1 MSKNNKDIHWSF
13 LSAHAREIG
22 VIATIMITIIS
33 FGLFFYQ
40 SNISEDSIR
49 KSLFEEHREEQVQST
64 EIMAERISSDLRL
77 VQSILQGLAGSTY
90 LQQGELS
97 GDRVAKLMMERFEQM
112 NNIAT
117 VDDLFIADENDVITS
132 DIVGEGRRSFVNI
145 DISFRDYVPETRER
159 STPVFSDGFE
169 GIDGIFRI
177 ALTYPIINRDDN
189 RYIGMVGAQIPA
201 VEFFR
206 RYGNVY
212 DIESQYL
219 AVLDSHSVQLV
230 HPVDTFI
237 GTPFFGNVTQEVTGY
252 NSILNN
258 LIQSVMSGEP
268 GSAIYEFSNGE
279 RLTTGYPILIH
290 GRPEYFN
297 FIITPAEIIFAQV
310 NDVLFAERI
319 KMLSLVG
326 GATAAIIILIIF
338 LIKWNSILNDRVK
351 RRTDELEESNKQ
363 LKYHDKLQ
371 EEFVNTAAHE
381 LRTPIQPIL
390 GLSEHLRSRTSDPK
404 QRHLLDVIFRNAKRL
419 QRLSQNILDVSKI
432 EGEKLILRKE
442 RFDINDLINSIVQE
456 YRLRMIRRNEDG
468 ENNKKGM
475 QTDEEANDNTQIQI
489 SFDHKQDVIYVYAD
503 KERLYQ
509 VIANLLDN
517 SLKFMKSKR
526 RRGEEEREK
535 KDDNNNNNKTSK
547 VLTVLSEKKDDDK
560 VQVSIKDTGPG
571 IGPQVLPRL
580 FSRFA
585 SGSHS
590 GTGLGLYIC
599 KKIIESHGG
608 SISGKNNSD
617 GIGATFS
624 FTLPF
629 DSQT

>member
-1 MSKNNKDIHWSF
+1 MSKDNKDIHWSF

-40 SNISEDSIR
+40 QNISEDSIR

-132 DIVGEGRRSFVNI
+132 DIVGEGRRGFVNI
-145 DISFRDYVPETRER
+145 DISFRDYVPETRES

-201 VEFFR
+201 AEFFP

-219 AVLDSHSVQLV
+219 SVLDSHSVQLV

-237 GTPFFGNVTQEVTGY
+237 GTPFFGNVTQEATGY

-268 GSAIYEFSNGE
+268 SSAIYEFSNGE

-297 FIITPAEIIFAQV
+297 FIITPAEKIFAQV

-390 GLSEHLRSRTSDPK
+390 GLTEHLSSRISDPK
-404 QRHLLDVIFRNAKRL
+404 QRHLLDVRLVLENHENLRIGERCTNKRSKEL
-419 QRLSQNILDVSKI
+419 QK
-432 EGEKLILRKE
+432 KLTKLKY
-442 RFDINDLINSIVQE
+442 DTLWYSCN
-456 YRLRMIRRNEDG
+456 
-468 ENNKKGM
+468 
-475 QTDEEANDNTQIQI
+475 
-489 SFDHKQDVIYVYAD
+489 
-503 KERLYQ
+503 LY
-509 VIANLLDN
+509 D
-517 SLKFMKSKR
+517 
-526 RRGEEEREK
+526 
-535 KDDNNNNNKTSK
+535 
-547 VLTVLSEKKDDDK
+547 
-560 VQVSIKDTGPG
+560 
-571 IGPQVLPRL
+571 
-580 FSRFA
+580 
-585 SGSHS
+585 
-590 GTGLGLYIC
+590 C
-599 KKIIESHGG
+599 C
-608 SISGKNNSD
+608 
-617 GIGATFS
+617 
-624 FTLPF
+624 
-629 DSQT
+629 

>member
-1 MSKNNKDIHWSF
+1 
-13 LSAHAREIG
+13 
-22 VIATIMITIIS
+22 
-33 FGLFFYQ
+33 
-40 SNISEDSIR
+40 
-49 KSLFEEHREEQVQST
+49 
-64 EIMAERISSDLRL
+64 
-77 VQSILQGLAGSTY
+77 
-90 LQQGELS
+90 
-97 GDRVAKLMMERFEQM
+97 
-112 NNIAT
+112 
-117 VDDLFIADENDVITS
+117 
-132 DIVGEGRRSFVNI
+132 
-145 DISFRDYVPETRER
+145 
-159 STPVFSDGFE
+159 
-169 GIDGIFRI
+169 
-177 ALTYPIINRDDN
+177 
-189 RYIGMVGAQIPA
+189 
-201 VEFFR
+201 
-206 RYGNVY
+206 
-212 DIESQYL
+212 
-219 AVLDSHSVQLV
+219 
-230 HPVDTFI
+230 
-237 GTPFFGNVTQEVTGY
+237 
-252 NSILNN
+252 
-258 LIQSVMSGEP
+258 MSGEP

-279 RLTTGYPILIH
+279 RLTTGYPILIY

-297 FIITPAEIIFAQV
+297 FIITPAEIIFAQI

-326 GATAAIIILIIF
+326 GGTAAIIILIIF

-390 GLSEHLRSRTSDPK
+390 GLSEYLSSRTSDPK

-432 EGEKLILRKE
+432 EGEKLILHKK
-442 RFDINDLINSIVQE
+442 RFDINDLINNIVQE
-456 YRLRMIRRNEDG
+456 YRVRMIRRNEDG
-468 ENNKKGM
+468 ENNRKGM
-475 QTDEEANDNTQIQI
+475 QTDEEAQIQI

-517 SLKFMKSKR
+517 SLKFMKSKGGGP
-526 RRGEEEREK
+526 GEGEGEK
-535 KDDNNNNNKTSK
+535 KDDHNNNNKTNK
-547 VLTVLSEKKDDDK
+547 VLTILSEKKDDDK

-571 IGPQVLPRL
+571 IDPQVLPRL

-585 SGSHS
+585 SGSYS

-599 KKIIESHGG
+599 KKIVESHGG

-624 FTLPF
+624 FSLPL

>member
-1 MSKNNKDIHWSF
+1 MSKNHKGAHWSF

-49 KSLFEEHREEQVQST
+49 KSLFEERREEQVQST

-97 GDRVAKLMMERFEQM
+97 GDRVAKLMMERFEQV

-132 DIVGEGRRSFVNI
+132 DIVGEGRRSYVNI
-145 DISFRDYVPETRER
+145 DISFRDYVPETRES

-219 AVLDSHSVQLV
+219 SVLDSHSVQLV

-237 GTPFFGNVTQEVTGY
+237 GTPFFGNVTQEATGY

-297 FIITPAEIIFAQV
+297 FIITPAEKIFAQV

-390 GLSEHLRSRTSDPK
+390 GLSEYLSSRTSDPK

-432 EGEKLILRKE
+432 EGEKLILHKE

-456 YRLRMIRRNEDG
+456 YRARMIRRNEDG
-468 ENNKKGM
+468 ENNKKERM
-475 QTDEEANDNTQIQI
+475 QTDEEAPQIQIQI

-517 SLKFMKSKR
+517 SLKFMKSKGGG
-526 RRGEEEREK
+526 RGEGEGEK
-535 KDDNNNNNKTSK
+535 KDDHNNKTNK
-547 VLTVLSEKKDDDK
+547 VLTVLSEKKDDDR
-560 VQVSIKDTGPG
+560 VEVSVKDTGPG
-571 IGPQVLPRL
+571 IDPQVLPRL

-599 KKIIESHGG
+599 KKIVESHGG
-608 SISGKNNSD
+608 SISGNNNSD

-624 FTLPF
+624 FSLPL

>member
-40 SNISEDSIR
+40 QNISEDSIR
-49 KSLFEEHREEQVQST
+49 KSLFEEYREEQVQST

-97 GDRVAKLMMERFEQM
+97 GDRVAKLMMERFEQV

-132 DIVGEGRRSFVNI
+132 DIVGKGRSSFVNI
-145 DISFRDYVPETRER
+145 DISFRDYVPETRES

-212 DIESQYL
+212 DIEAQYL
-219 AVLDSHSVQLV
+219 AVLDGHSVQLV

-237 GTPFFGNVTQEVTGY
+237 GTPFFGNVTQEITGH

-326 GATAAIIILIIF
+326 GATAAIIIVIIF

-390 GLSEHLRSRTSDPK
+390 GLSEHLRSSTSDPK
-404 QRHLLDVIFRNAKRL
+404 QRHFLDVIFRNAKRL

-432 EGEKLILRKE
+432 EGEKLILQKE
-442 RFDINDLINSIVQE
+442 QFDINDLINSIVQE
-456 YRLRMIRRNEDG
+456 YRARMIRRNEDG
-468 ENNKKGM
+468 ENNKKGKR
-475 QTDEEANDNTQIQI
+475 TDEEAPQIQI

-503 KERLYQ
+503 KERIYQ

-517 SLKFMKSKR
+517 SLKFMKSKGGR
-526 RRGEEEREK
+526 REGEGEK
-535 KDDNNNNNKTSK
+535 KDDHNNKTNK

-571 IGPQVLPRL
+571 IDPQVLPRL

-585 SGSHS
+585 SGSYS

-599 KKIIESHGG
+599 KKIVESHGG

-624 FTLPF
+624 FSLPL
-629 DSQT
+629 DSQI

>member
-1 MSKNNKDIHWSF
+1 MMSKNNKDIHWSF

-49 KSLFEEHREEQVQST
+49 KSLFEGYREEQVQST

-117 VDDLFIADENDVITS
+117 VDDLFIADENDVITF
-132 DIVGEGRRSFVNI
+132 DIVGEGRRSYVNI
-145 DISFRDYVPETRER
+145 DISFRDYVPETRES

-201 VEFFR
+201 AEFFP

-219 AVLDSHSVQLV
+219 SVLDSHSVQLV

-237 GTPFFGNVTQEVTGY
+237 GTPFFGNVTQEATGY

-297 FIITPAEIIFAQV
+297 FIITPAEKIFAQI

-390 GLSEHLRSRTSDPK
+390 GLTEHLSSRISDPK

-432 EGEKLILRKE
+432 EGEKLILHKE
-442 RFDINDLINSIVQE
+442 RFDINDLINNIVQE
-456 YRLRMIRRNEDG
+456 YRARMIRRNEDG
-468 ENNKKGM
+468 ENNKKEGM
-475 QTDEEANDNTQIQI
+475 QTDEEAPQIQI

-503 KERLYQ
+503 KELLYQ

-517 SLKFMKSKR
+517 SLKFMKSN
-526 RRGEEEREK
+526 RGRGGGEGEK
-535 KDDNNNNNKTSK
+535 KEDHYNKTNK

-571 IGPQVLPRL
+571 IDPQVLPRL

-599 KKIIESHGG
+599 KKIVESHGG
-608 SISGKNNSD
+608 SISGQNNSD

-624 FTLPF
+624 FTLPL

>member
-40 SNISEDSIR
+40 QNISEDSIR

-97 GDRVAKLMMERFEQM
+97 GDRVAKLMMERFEQIS
-112 NNIAT
+112 NIAT

-132 DIVGEGRRSFVNI
+132 DIVGKGRRSFVNI

-159 STPVFSDGFE
+159 SSPVFSDGFE

-201 VEFFR
+201 VEFFQ

-219 AVLDSHSVQLV
+219 SVLDSHSVQLV

-237 GTPFFGNVTQEVTGY
+237 GTPFFGNVTQEATGN

-279 RLTTGYPILIH
+279 RLTTGYPILIY

-297 FIITPAEIIFAQV
+297 FIITPAEKIFAQV

-319 KMLSLVG
+319 KMLS
-326 GATAAIIILIIF
+326 
-338 LIKWNSILNDRVK
+338 
-351 RRTDELEESNKQ
+351 
-363 LKYHDKLQ
+363 
-371 EEFVNTAAHE
+371 
-381 LRTPIQPIL
+381 
-390 GLSEHLRSRTSDPK
+390 
-404 QRHLLDVIFRNAKRL
+404 
-419 QRLSQNILDVSKI
+419 
-432 EGEKLILRKE
+432 
-442 RFDINDLINSIVQE
+442 
-456 YRLRMIRRNEDG
+456 
-468 ENNKKGM
+468 
-475 QTDEEANDNTQIQI
+475 
-489 SFDHKQDVIYVYAD
+489 
-503 KERLYQ
+503 
-509 VIANLLDN
+509 
-517 SLKFMKSKR
+517 
-526 RRGEEEREK
+526 
-535 KDDNNNNNKTSK
+535 
-547 VLTVLSEKKDDDK
+547 
-560 VQVSIKDTGPG
+560 
-571 IGPQVLPRL
+571 
-580 FSRFA
+580 
-585 SGSHS
+585 
-590 GTGLGLYIC
+590 
-599 KKIIESHGG
+599 
-608 SISGKNNSD
+608 
-617 GIGATFS
+617 
-624 FTLPF
+624 
-629 DSQT
+629 

>member
-40 SNISEDSIR
+40 QNISEDSIR

-97 GDRVAKLMMERFEQM
+97 GDRVAKLMMERFEQI

-132 DIVGEGRRSFVNI
+132 DKVGKGKRSFVNI
-145 DISFRDYVPETRER
+145 DISFRDYVPETRES

-201 VEFFR
+201 AEFFP

-219 AVLDSHSVQLV
+219 SVLDSHSVQLV

-237 GTPFFGNVTQEVTGY
+237 GTPFFGNVTQEATGY

-268 GSAIYEFSNGE
+268 SSAIYEFSNGE

-297 FIITPAEIIFAQV
+297 FIITPAEKIFAQI

-390 GLSEHLRSRTSDPK
+390 GLTEHLSSRISDPK

-432 EGEKLILRKE
+432 EGEKLILHKD
-442 RFDINDLINSIVQE
+442 RFDINDLINNIVQE
-456 YRLRMIRRNEDG
+456 YRARMIRRNADG
-468 ENNKKGM
+468 ENNKKEGM
-475 QTDEEANDNTQIQI
+475 KTDEEAPQIQI

-509 VIANLLDN
+509 VITNLLDN
-517 SLKFMKSKR
+517 SLKFMKSKGGG
-526 RRGEEEREK
+526 RGEGEGEK
-535 KDDNNNNNKTSK
+535 KDDHNNKINR

-560 VQVSIKDTGPG
+560 VQVYIKDTGPG
-571 IGPQVLPRL
+571 IDTQVLPRL

-599 KKIIESHGG
+599 KKIVESHGG

-624 FTLPF
+624 FSLPL

>member
-1 MSKNNKDIHWSF
+1 
-13 LSAHAREIG
+13 
-22 VIATIMITIIS
+22 
-33 FGLFFYQ
+33 
-40 SNISEDSIR
+40 
-49 KSLFEEHREEQVQST
+49 
-64 EIMAERISSDLRL
+64 
-77 VQSILQGLAGSTY
+77 
-90 LQQGELS
+90 
-97 GDRVAKLMMERFEQM
+97 
-112 NNIAT
+112 
-117 VDDLFIADENDVITS
+117 
-132 DIVGEGRRSFVNI
+132 
-145 DISFRDYVPETRER
+145 
-159 STPVFSDGFE
+159 
-169 GIDGIFRI
+169 
-177 ALTYPIINRDDN
+177 
-189 RYIGMVGAQIPA
+189 
-201 VEFFR
+201 
-206 RYGNVY
+206 
-212 DIESQYL
+212 
-219 AVLDSHSVQLV
+219 
-230 HPVDTFI
+230 
-237 GTPFFGNVTQEVTGY
+237 
-252 NSILNN
+252 
-258 LIQSVMSGEP
+258 MSGEP
-268 GSAIYEFSNGE
+268 GSATYEFGNLE

-297 FIITPAEIIFAQV
+297 FMITPAEKIFAQV

-390 GLSEHLRSRTSDPK
+390 GLSEHLRSGTSDPK
-404 QRHLLDVIFRNAKRL
+404 QRHLLDVIFRNAKKL
-419 QRLSQNILDVSKI
+419 QRLSRNILDVSKI
-432 EGEKLILRKE
+432 EGEKLILQKE
-442 RFDINDLINSIVQE
+442 RFDINDLINNIVQE
-456 YRLRMIRRNEDG
+456 YRARMVRRNEDD
-468 ENNKKGM
+468 ENNKKEGK
-475 QTDEEANDNTQIQI
+475 QTDKEAPQIQIQI

-517 SLKFMKSKR
+517 SLKYMKWKGGGR
-526 RRGEEEREK
+526 EEGEGEK
-535 KDDNNNNNKTSK
+535 KDNNNTKTNR
-547 VLTVLSEKKDDDK
+547 VLTVLSEKKNDDM

-571 IGPQVLPRL
+571 IDPQVATRL

-599 KKIIESHGG
+599 KKIVESHGG

-624 FTLPF
+624 FSLPL

>member
-40 SNISEDSIR
+40 QNISEDSIR

-97 GDRVAKLMMERFEQM
+97 GDRVAKLMMERFEQI

-117 VDDLFIADENDVITS
+117 VDDLFIADENDVTTS
-132 DIVGEGRRSFVNI
+132 DIVGKGRRSFVDI

-159 STPVFSDGFE
+159 STAVFSDGFE

-177 ALTYPIINRDDN
+177 AVTYPIINRDDN

-219 AVLDSHSVQLV
+219 SVLDSHSVQLV

-237 GTPFFGNVTQEVTGY
+237 GTPFFGNVTQEATGY

-279 RLTTGYPILIH
+279 RLTTGYPILIY

-297 FIITPAEIIFAQV
+297 FIITPAEKIFAQV

-390 GLSEHLRSRTSDPK
+390 GLSEYLSSRTSDPN

-442 RFDINDLINSIVQE
+442 RFDINDLINSTVQE
-456 YRLRMIRRNEDG
+456 YRVRMIRRNEDG
-468 ENNKKGM
+468 ENNKKEGM
-475 QTDEEANDNTQIQI
+475 QTDEEAQIQIQI

-509 VIANLLDN
+509 VITNLLDN
-517 SLKFMKSKR
+517 SLKFMKSKGG
-526 RRGEEEREK
+526 RGEGKRER
-535 KDDNNNNNKTSK
+535 DDHNNKTNK
-547 VLTVLSEKKDDDK
+547 VPTVLSEKKDDDK

-571 IGPQVLPRL
+571 IDPQVLPRL
-580 FSRFA
+580 FSKFA
-585 SGSHS
+585 SGSNS

-599 KKIIESHGG
+599 KKIVESHGG

-624 FTLPF
+624 FSLPL